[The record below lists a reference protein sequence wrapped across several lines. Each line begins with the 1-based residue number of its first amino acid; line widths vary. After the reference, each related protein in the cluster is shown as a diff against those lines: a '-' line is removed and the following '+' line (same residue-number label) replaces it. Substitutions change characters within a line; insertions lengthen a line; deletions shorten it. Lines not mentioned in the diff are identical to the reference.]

1 MSKAKPKFPQRGQ
14 IWLVDFNRKNEK
26 EINKIR
32 PTLVVSNDIQNE
44 FDEQIIMAPLTSEKN
59 EMKEVADYEVFI
71 NNDKEN
77 GLDRPS
83 KILLQRVRAVEKELR
98 LIEYLGIAN
107 KEIMAKVKKEWLR
120 IGIILCFGELRAFI
134 KYCA

>member
-1 MSKAKPKFPQRGQ
+1 MSKTKPKLPQRGQ

-44 FDEQIIMAPLTSEKN
+44 FDEQIIMAPLTSEK
-59 EMKEVADYEVFI
+59 EELKEIADYEVFI

-83 KILLQRVRAVEKELR
+83 KILLQRVRTVEKELR
-98 LIEYLGIAN
+98 LIEHLGKTN
-107 KEIMAKVKKEWLR
+107 KEIMMKVKKGLKIVLDLED
-120 IGIILCFGELRAFI
+120 
-134 KYCA
+134 